1 MFARRFFISLPIFIL
16 IYILQESV
24 VSQFKLFG
32 GGFSLFLIFAL
43 LWSALGTPEMG
54 ALTGFGAGLL
64 MDLSQSASGPMGQWT
79 LIMILAGFTIS
90 YLGYGDDNFRG
101 NPISLVFTVAAG
113 VVIARFIYLILGLL
127 LGGEIGSTWSITS
140 SLLSSAF
147 WSAALAPLL
156 LPVVSRIHEALF
168 DVKSRI

>member
-1 MFARRFFISLPIFIL
+1 MFARRFFISLPIFTL

-24 VSQFKLFG
+24 VIQFKLLG

-113 VVIARFIYLILGLL
+113 VVLTRLIYLILGLF
-127 LGGEIGSTWSITS
+127 LGGEIGSTWSVIS

-147 WSAALAPLL
+147 WSAAIAPLL
-156 LPVVSRIHEALF
+156 LPVVSRLHEALF

>member
-1 MFARRFFISLPIFIL
+1 MFARRFSISFPIFAL
-16 IYILQESV
+16 IYVLQESV
-24 VSQFKLFG
+24 INQFKIFG

-64 MDLSQSASGPMGQWT
+64 MDLSQTASGPMGQWT
-79 LIMILAGFTIS
+79 LIMILAGFTVS

-101 NPISLVFTVAAG
+101 NPITLVFTVAAAV
-113 VVIARFIYLILGLL
+113 VVIRLIYLILGLF
-127 LGGEIGSTWSITS
+127 LGGDIGSTWSILV
-140 SLLSSAF
+140 SLFSSAF

-156 LPVVSRIHEALF
+156 LPAVTRAHEALF
-168 DVKSRI
+168 SVKSRI

>member
-1 MFARRFFISLPIFIL
+1 MFARRFFIALPIFTL

-64 MDLSQSASGPMGQWT
+64 MDLSQTASGPMGQWT
-79 LIMILAGFTIS
+79 LIMILAGFAVS

-101 NPISLVFTVAAG
+101 NPISLVFTVAAAV
-113 VVIARFIYLILGLL
+113 VVIRLIYLILGVF
-127 LGGEIGSTWSITS
+127 LGSDIGSTWSVLI
-140 SLLSSAF
+140 SLFSSAF
-147 WSAALAPLL
+147 WSAAFAPLL
-156 LPVVSRIHEALF
+156 LPVVTRIHEALF

>member
-1 MFARRFFISLPIFIL
+1 MFARRFFISLPIFSL

-24 VSQFKLFG
+24 VTQFKLFG
-32 GGFSLFLIFAL
+32 GGFSLFLIFTL

-64 MDLSQSASGPMGQWT
+64 MDLSQTASGPMGQWT
-79 LIMILAGFTIS
+79 LIMILAGFTVS

-101 NPISLVFTVAAG
+101 NPISLVFTVAAAV
-113 VVIARFIYLILGLL
+113 VVIRAIYLILGLF
-127 LGGEIGSTWSITS
+127 LGSDIGSTWSVLI
-140 SLLSSAF
+140 SLFSSAF

-156 LPVVSRIHEALF
+156 LPAVTRIHEALF
-168 DVKSRI
+168 EVKSRI

>member
-1 MFARRFFISLPIFIL
+1 MFARRFFISFPIFAFVYVI
-16 IYILQESV
+16 QESV
-24 VSQFKLFG
+24 VSQFKIFG

-54 ALTGFGAGLL
+54 ALTGFGAGLM

-101 NPISLVFTVAAG
+101 NPISLIVTVAAG
-113 VVIARFIYLILGLL
+113 VVIIRLVYLILGLL
-127 LGGEIGSTWSITS
+127 LGSDIGSTWSVLI
-140 SLLSSAF
+140 SLFSSAF

-156 LPVVSRIHEALF
+156 LPAVTRAHEALF